1 MNFKFRNNKDNDIQK
16 NHYKAWLISALAM
29 LLLIG
34 IESFTDFPYREKTC
48 LELFEEIKLENP
60 EASIDSFACHP
71 GFITPKT
78 IMNIA
83 IAFVVY
89 AFIFWRLER
98 KRFKTWRSYK

>member
-1 MNFKFRNNKDNDIQK
+1 MNFRFRNNKDNDIQK

-60 EASIDSFACHP
+60 EASIDGFACDP

-78 IMNIA
+78 PNFFFFTRITMITA
-83 IAFVVY
+83 IIDTRPNEPSQNF
-89 AFIFWRLER
+89 E
-98 KRFKTWRSYK
+98 T